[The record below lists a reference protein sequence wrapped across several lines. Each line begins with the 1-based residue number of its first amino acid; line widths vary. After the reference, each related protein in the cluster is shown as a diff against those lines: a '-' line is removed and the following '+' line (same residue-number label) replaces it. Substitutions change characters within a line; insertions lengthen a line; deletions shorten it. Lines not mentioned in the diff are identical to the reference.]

1 MLVDFKGGATF
12 LGCDRLPHTS
22 AVITNLEE
30 ESTLVERMY
39 DAISGEMNRR
49 QELLRTAGNFANVS
63 EYNASATAVRE
74 HGPLPALVIVVDEFS
89 ELLGQH
95 PDFAELF
102 VAVGR
107 LGRSLHVHL
116 LLASQRL
123 EEGRLRGLDSHL
135 SYRIGLKTFSS
146 AESRQVLG
154 VTDAYHLPGQPGAGY
169 LKSDAEALTRFQ
181 ASYVSGPLPRRA
193 LAEDSGDHPAPTR
206 GRVQLF
212 HGWSQEEDNTSAAVV
227 LDDST
232 TVLTEVVRAAAEEA
246 HMRDQSAHRIWLP
259 PLPPVIELSA
269 LPGLSGVHAA
279 GAESLAADQRQLCA
293 PIGIIDRPYYQR
305 QDELILSLIHI

>member
-1 MLVDFKGGATF
+1 M
-12 LGCDRLPHTS
+12 
-22 AVITNLEE
+22 
-30 ESTLVERMY
+30 
-39 DAISGEMNRR
+39 
-49 QELLRTAGNFANVS
+49 
-63 EYNASATAVRE
+63 
-74 HGPLPALVIVVDEFS
+74 VDEFS

-193 LAEDSGDHPAPTR
+193 LADASPDHPAASR

-246 HMRDQSAHRIWLP
+246 
-259 PLPPVIELSA
+259 
-269 LPGLSGVHAA
+269 
-279 GAESLAADQRQLCA
+279 
-293 PIGIIDRPYYQR
+293 
-305 QDELILSLIHI
+305 LSLIHI